1 MLRIT
6 LAILD
11 QIEAH
16 GQDAYPYEG
25 CGLLLGRAEDGANVV
40 TAVRCLPNMWPVEE
54 EKRTRFRIAAEDWR
68 DVEMEA
74 MLDDLDVIGVFH
86 SHPDH
91 PPVASARDLAWAA
104 WPGYSYLISEIRA
117 GQPALSR
124 SWQLKSDRSGF
135 VEEEI
140 AEEFFGD

>member
-1 MLRIT
+1 
-6 LAILD
+6 
-11 QIEAH
+11 
-16 GQDAYPYEG
+16 
-25 CGLLLGRAEDGANVV
+25 
-40 TAVRCLPNMWPVEE
+40 
-54 EKRTRFRIAAEDWR
+54 
-68 DVEMEA
+68 
-74 MLDDLDVIGVFH
+74 
-86 SHPDH
+86 
-91 PPVASARDLAWAA
+91 VASARDLAWAA